1 MEGEDRMKS
10 VIVLFMSAFLASA
23 GVSAAR
29 GSAAQKQPQLERD
42 SNRRGHT
49 TALLADEVRHEL
61 LTLPYYGVFDWLEAQ
76 ILPDD
81 TVVLRGQVTRPTLK
95 SDAESELRRLE
106 SIKEIRNEIEV
117 LPLSQM
123 DDDIRLATY
132 RSIFHDN
139 SPLFQYSL
147 RAVPPIHIMVK
158 NGRVV
163 LKGIVANAMHRELA
177 SMAARSVSGVFDVKN
192 ELQVEKVS

>member
-1 MEGEDRMKS
+1 MKS

-23 GVSAAR
+23 GVNAAR
-29 GSAAQKQPQLERD
+29 GAAAQKQPQLEQD
-42 SNRRGHT
+42 SYRRGQT
-49 TALLADEVRHEL
+49 TALLADEVRHQL
-61 LTLPYYGVFDWLEAQ
+61 LMLPYYGVFDWLEAQ
-76 ILPDD
+76 VLPDD

-95 SDAESELRRLE
+95 SDAESELKRLE
-106 SIKEIRNEIEV
+106 SIREIRNEIEV

-132 RSIFHDN
+132 RSIFQDN
-139 SPLFQYSL
+139 SPLFQYSF
-147 RAVPPIHIMVK
+147 RAVPPIHIVVK

-177 SMAARSVSGVFDVKN
+177 SMAARSVSGVFEVKN